1 MPLRR
6 PSPQPPID
14 GLSHTPDAAPQ
25 TSAHTKENIVEH
37 SQKPAKPW
45 ILPSRRNF
53 LAGAGA
59 GAAAASLA
67 GCSTTVAT
75 LPPIS
80 TYTDA
85 DMLNFALNLEYLEAE
100 FYLRAATG
108 SGLSA
113 ADAGSGAGSVN
124 GGTKITGLTTFQ
136 QNVLD
141 EFAYAEQQHVRYLR
155 AALGS
160 AAVSRPAID
169 FTNGFTAI
177 ATVANS
183 LSSASAT
190 LPFLPI
196 PFNPFSSFDAFMVAA
211 AAIED
216 IGVSAYVNGAVLTSP
231 AGIAAGYLSA
241 ASGILGTEAYHAA
254 FFRNMLIQNAITQGY
269 TAYQFPLYFNRLVAF
284 ITSITLITEIALGG
298 YGTGADTVSNVGT
311 SATADVDTT
320 NSLGL
325 RRSTDAVMHFVYA
338 TYSPSPGTVP
348 TNGVTGGG
356 LFPNGLN
363 GEISITQS

>member
-1 MPLRR
+1 
-6 PSPQPPID
+6 
-14 GLSHTPDAAPQ
+14 
-25 TSAHTKENIVEH
+25 VEH
-37 SQKPAKPW
+37 SQASPKSPAKPW
-45 ILPSRRNF
+45 NLPSRRNF

-59 GAAAASLA
+59 AAAAASLA
-67 GCSTTVAT
+67 GCSATVAT

-108 SGLSA
+108 SGLST
-113 ADAGSGAGSVN
+113 ADAGSGAGTVN
-124 GGTKITGLTTFQ
+124 GGTKIAGLTTFQ

-160 AAVSRPAID
+160 AAVSRPNID

-183 LSSASAT
+183 LSAASAA
-190 LPFLPI
+190 LPALPI
-196 PFNPFSSFDAFMVAA
+196 PFNPFASFDSFMVAA

-216 IGVSAYVNGAVLTSP
+216 LGVSAYVNGAVLTSN
-231 AGIAAGYLSA
+231 AGITAGYLSA

-254 FFRNMLIQNAITQGY
+254 FFRNMLIQNAITLGS
-269 TAYQFPLYFNRLVAF
+269 TAYPFPLYFNRIVALM
-284 ITSITLITEIALGG
+284 TSITLIAENALGG
-298 YGTGADTVSNVGT
+298 YGTGVDTVATVG
-311 SATADVDTT
+311 ATTTTAADTT

-325 RRSTDAVMHFVYA
+325 RRSTDQVMHFLYA
-338 TYSPSPGTVP
+338 TYSTLVGGTTP
-348 TNGVTGGG
+348 TNGITGGG
-356 LFPNGLN
+356 LFPNGLK